1 MTAILFSTSTF
12 NLDHVPDRAALE
24 RAGVELRTN
33 PFRRKLTEDEAIDL
47 LSDGVVGVVAG
58 LEPLTGRVLE
68 SAPSLRAIARVG
80 IGLDSVDLAAAER
93 LGIEVMNT
101 PDPPARAVAELT
113 LGHILSLLRR
123 VSLVDRRLHEG
134 TWSPEMGSLLSGRT
148 VGFIGFGRIGRRLAR
163 LLEPFEVDILVHDPA
178 AVDVQFERTD
188 IDDLLARS
196 SVVTLHVPYG
206 PETHHIIDGAR
217 LALMRPDAILV
228 NVARGGLVDE
238 AALADAIRGGAIAGA
253 ALDCFADEPY
263 RGPLAGMERVQ
274 MTAHM
279 GTYARETRDQMEREA
294 ATKIVGCLRRLGA
307 I

>member
-12 NLDHVPDRAALE
+12 NLDLVPDRAALE

-58 LEPLTGRVLE
+58 LEPLTGRVLA

-80 IGLDSVDLAAAER
+80 IGLDSVDLPAAER

-123 VSLVDRRLHEG
+123 ISLVDRRLHEG

-178 AVDVQFERTD
+178 AVDVRFERTD

-196 SVVTLHVPYG
+196 TVVTLHVPHG
-206 PETHHIIDGAR
+206 PDTHHIIDGAR

-238 AALADAIRGGAIAGA
+238 AALADAISREAIAGA

-294 ATKIVGCLRRLGA
+294 ATKIVECLRRLGA